1 MTKSFNPKDWL
12 DVPKEQP
19 KPTVSNKATTNV
31 VAVANNDI
39 ESKMILYWVIK
50 SERIESSMK

>member
-19 KPTVSNKATTNV
+19 KPTVSNKATTKSIYQKKCHTEM
-31 VAVANNDI
+31 ND
-39 ESKMILYWVIK
+39 YWNWTTKVF
-50 SERIESSMK
+50 